1 MPPENLSERVVN
13 NDWRP
18 HIRSEGVWIKE
29 LPGPPGCLKPWYKGL
44 PWHERLSNHHTLA
57 SIRQCAIFVPKR
69 VPLDS
74 LDNKM
79 MSNYNHSLELFPD
92 PVDIV
97 LQQDTI
103 SNVAELAPPC
113 VEYGDN
119 YTNARGKP
127 WRRLTNTRE
136 LKRERIIAL
145 GHPLQIAG
153 LKERMS
159 PHQVKLMNSGH
170 HSPLTNPGYSRQ
182 PADGTVF
189 RY

>member
-1 MPPENLSERVVN
+1 
-13 NDWRP
+13 
-18 HIRSEGVWIKE
+18 
-29 LPGPPGCLKPWYKGL
+29 
-44 PWHERLSNHHTLA
+44 
-57 SIRQCAIFVPKR
+57 
-69 VPLDS
+69 
-74 LDNKM
+74 

-145 GHPLQIAG
+145 VKKIKY
-153 LKERMS
+153 LKKYNLIT
-159 PHQVKLMNSGH
+159 PKLVYTNNS
-170 HSPLTNPGYSRQ
+170 LN
-182 PADGTVF
+182 AID
-189 RY
+189 